1 MTAPRSDSA
10 ESDVSSK
17 GIRAQKSLQASVNE
31 AETAFSRE
39 NEVSRKKTYPF
50 PCFNEE
56 PIISPPFESGP
67 KFIVLNKPQFK

>member
-10 ESDVSSK
+10 ESDVRSK

-50 PCFNEE
+50 PRFNEE
-56 PIISPPFESGP
+56 PISSPAFESGP